1 MAKLQ
6 SEKIESAAADHIQQ
20 HAGILE
26 KNLLSGGYRPRY
38 RGAEEFAELYQEL
51 DPLVVKEHMLRQEQL
66 MRIIHSTVS
75 QDADENDFETE
86 EEANDFEWP
95 EVNEFATTHTLPVVE
110 EQLATEHEN
119 DLQLQEAARAAQKN
133 AKSTPSPSATPETL
147 ESSKPQVT
155 PSKGL
160 LDE

>member
-1 MAKLQ
+1 MPKLQ
-6 SEKIESAAADHIQQ
+6 SDKIESAAADHIQQ

-66 MRIIHSTVS
+66 MRIIHTTVS
-75 QDADENDFETE
+75 QDADDNDYETE
-86 EEANDFEWP
+86 EEADDFEWP
-95 EVNEFATTHTLPVVE
+95 EVDELSSPHTRPIVE
-110 EQLATEHEN
+110 EQLSEEHEK
-119 DLQLQEAARAAQKN
+119 DVQLQEAARAAQKL
-133 AKSTPSPSATPETL
+133 AKSTKTPS
-147 ESSKPQVT
+147 ESSETHEEQKPQVT